1 MKNPESF
8 PSREAQKQ
16 KETGDV
22 SIDVLAQI
30 RSSEQ
35 QEELERQRKEREK
48 PDSLKRER
56 EEYQK
61 GIDAL
66 REQHKAIIE
75 VISDPNWID
84 VKKLEKYAPQIPPD
98 VFALVKQINGRN
110 LGPGRDEPY
119 QRIEVKF
126 LRQELRGRVEELLKL
141 NPQTLRDMGIKLDYE
156 SGGGIDP
163 GHWSATKE
171 QYSFGVKD
179 NI

>member
-1 MKNPESF
+1 
-8 PSREAQKQ
+8 
-16 KETGDV
+16 
-22 SIDVLAQI
+22 LAQI

-35 QEELERQRKEREK
+35 QEELERQKKEREK
-48 PDSLKRER
+48 SDSLKRER

-61 GIDAL
+61 GIDIL

-119 QRIEVKF
+119 QRTEVKF

-141 NPQTLRDMGIKLDYE
+141 NPQTLKDMGVKLEYE
-156 SGGGIDP
+156 SIGGIDP
-163 GHWSATKE
+163 GHWGGIKE
-171 QYSFGVKD
+171 KYSFETRD
-179 NI
+179 NL